1 MRLSQQRTFL
11 VLGIAIFALNP
22 FQTQAQ
28 GTVNVNVTL
37 KDFTGFSAVSPSGS
51 QAVNFTYASASDYN
65 SAKSVEVTDQL
76 RFTSTRNYNIQVLAS
91 GALSNGTNTIPLS
104 ILRISAKLNGGAT
117 YGTEITPTTT
127 AQTIVTGALAT
138 LDQGFDIKYAIPVD
152 QAKTVLFP
160 STAAKSSTGITYNTT
175 ITYSTTAI

>member
-76 RFTSTRNYNIQVLAS
+76 RFTSTKSYNIQVLAS
-91 GALSNGTNTIPLS
+91 GAFTDGTNTIPLS
-104 ILRISAKLNGGAT
+104 ILRISAKINGGST
-117 YGTEITPTTT
+117 YGTELTPTTT
-127 AQTIVTGALAT
+127 AQTLVTGALAT
-138 LDQGFDIKYAIPVD
+138 LDQGFDIKYAIPAD
-152 QAKTVLFP
+152 EAKTVLFP
-160 STAAKSSTGITYNTT
+160 SSAAKSSAGIIYNTT
-175 ITYSTTAI
+175 LTYSTTAN